1 MTTPRRRA
9 AASIDFEYRGLSYHI
24 WEYADGDG
32 PCGVE
37 TNVANVGRT
46 RELEGNYEEQVL
58 RFSGSFRTRREFTAG
73 GKSAGRSR
81 STDCQQRDSQDK
93 AQVPGFMAEQI
104 HGKPGSRLRLPE
116 EL

>member
-1 MTTPRRRA
+1 MIGYRKIYQEE
-9 AASIDFEYRGLSYHI
+9 SIDASGKNTGSAEYRGLSYHI

-58 RFSGSFRTRREFTAG
+58 E
-73 GKSAGRSR
+73 
-81 STDCQQRDSQDK
+81 
-93 AQVPGFMAEQI
+93 I
-104 HGKPGSRLRLPE
+104 LRQF
-116 EL
+116 